1 MLKLCYRFYME
12 LMVNFDENNN
22 VFDPVSSEQIVLWG
36 GGAFSN
42 WNI

>member
-1 MLKLCYRFYME
+1 ME

-36 GGAFSN
+36 GGGCLGN
-42 WNI
+42 